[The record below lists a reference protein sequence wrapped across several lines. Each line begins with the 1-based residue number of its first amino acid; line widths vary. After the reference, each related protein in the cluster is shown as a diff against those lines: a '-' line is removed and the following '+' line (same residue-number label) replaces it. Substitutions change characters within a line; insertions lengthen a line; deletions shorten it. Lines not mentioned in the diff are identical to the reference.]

1 MEDGGFW
8 GSFGTFLFWFFTIF
22 GAVIGLALIG
32 VLVWLYLQIR
42 MYLVLVDKVMAVTE
56 SGLRFVGIEKKLT
69 KFGLFKMALRFLLS
83 KKARANAIVS
93 ARGFVTTRLFTRKK
107 GASGAAMLEKA
118 KRVAS
123 KNEEKLLE
131 MAYNEAVNFAKA
143 EAGKVLAGEPLNL
156 AEDAKQAALS
166 GGKELLKTA
175 GGEALDFAQGE
186 LRKAVAGEAP
196 EAEKLPGGAL
206 EGEEGKAETLAAK
219 DSAAEAPV
227 AKAAVAEAQGEAP
240 AEGKAAK
247 GSALGRFLTRKK
259 AKLAKDA
266 KQAALSGGKELLK
279 TAGGEALDFA
289 QGEIRKAVAGEAPEA
304 EKLPGGEPEG
314 EEGKA
319 EAIAEEAGAAENAAP
334 DSAAEAQGETVTAG
348 GTSPAVEKICRGMER
363 LLSQEKLDEA
373 KLVSVVDKL
382 LSPDLKLD
390 IPRKQWVKWG
400 KLARERGAYEIAALL
415 LEKAASEL

>member
-42 MYLVLVDKVMAVTE
+42 MYLALVDKVMAVTE

-107 GASGAAMLEKA
+107 GAGGAAMLEKA

-143 EAGKVLAGEPLNL
+143 ETGKVLAGEPLN
-156 AEDAKQAALS
+156 
-166 GGKELLKTA
+166 
-175 GGEALDFAQGE
+175 
-186 LRKAVAGEAP
+186 
-196 EAEKLPGGAL
+196 
-206 EGEEGKAETLAAK
+206 
-219 DSAAEAPV
+219 
-227 AKAAVAEAQGEAP
+227 
-240 AEGKAAK
+240 
-247 GSALGRFLTRKK
+247 
-259 AKLAKDA
+259 LAKDA

-279 TAGGEALDFA
+279 AAGGEALDFA
-289 QGEIRKAVAGEAPEA
+289 QGEIRKAVAGGAPE
-304 EKLPGGEPEG
+304 GR
-314 EEGKA
+314 EGKA
-319 EAIAEEAGAAENAAP
+319 EAIAEEAAV
-334 DSAAEAQGETVTAG
+334 AEAQGEAPAAG
-348 GTSPAVEKICRGMER
+348 GASPALEKICRGMER

-373 KLVSVVDKL
+373 KLVSVVEKL

-390 IPRKQWVKWG
+390 IPRKQWAKWG
-400 KLARERGAYEIAALL
+400 KLARERGAYEVAALL

>member
-42 MYLVLVDKVMAVTE
+42 MYLALVDKVMAVTE

-107 GASGAAMLEKA
+107 GAGGAAMLEKA

-143 EAGKVLAGEPLNL
+143 ETGKVLAGEPLN
-156 AEDAKQAALS
+156 
-166 GGKELLKTA
+166 
-175 GGEALDFAQGE
+175 
-186 LRKAVAGEAP
+186 
-196 EAEKLPGGAL
+196 
-206 EGEEGKAETLAAK
+206 
-219 DSAAEAPV
+219 
-227 AKAAVAEAQGEAP
+227 
-240 AEGKAAK
+240 
-247 GSALGRFLTRKK
+247 
-259 AKLAKDA
+259 LAKDA

-289 QGEIRKAVAGEAPEA
+289 QGEIRKAVAGGAPEA
-304 EKLPGGEPEG
+304 ETLPGGAPEG

-319 EAIAEEAGAAENAAP
+319 EAIAEEAAV
-334 DSAAEAQGETVTAG
+334 AEAQGEARTEGRAAKGSALGRFLTRKKAELAKDTKQAALSGGKELLKTAG
-348 GTSPAVEKICRGMER
+348 GEALDFAQGEIRKAVAGGAPEGREGKAEAIAEEAAVAEAQGEAPAAGGASPALEKICRGMER

-373 KLVSVVDKL
+373 KLVSVVEKL

-390 IPRKQWVKWG
+390 IPRKQWAKWG
-400 KLARERGAYEIAALL
+400 KLARERGAYEVAALL

>member
-42 MYLVLVDKVMAVTE
+42 MYLALVDKVMAVTE

-107 GASGAAMLEKA
+107 GAGGAAMLEKA

-143 EAGKVLAGEPLNL
+143 ETGKVLAGEPLNL
-156 AEDAKQAALS
+156 AKDAKQAALS
-166 GGKELLKTA
+166 GGKELLKAA

-186 LRKAVAGEAP
+186 LRKAVAGGAP
-196 EAEKLPGGAL
+196 EAEKLPGGA
-206 EGEEGKAETLAAK
+206 
-219 DSAAEAPV
+219 
-227 AKAAVAEAQGEAP
+227 
-240 AEGKAAK
+240 
-247 GSALGRFLTRKK
+247 
-259 AKLAKDA
+259 
-266 KQAALSGGKELLK
+266 
-279 TAGGEALDFA
+279 
-289 QGEIRKAVAGEAPEA
+289 
-304 EKLPGGEPEG
+304 PEG

-382 LSPDLKLD
+382 LSSDLKLD
-390 IPRKQWVKWG
+390 IPRKQWAKWG
-400 KLARERGAYEIAALL
+400 KLAMERGAYEVAALL

>member
-1 MEDGGFW
+1 MEDGGFL
-8 GSFGTFLFWFFTIF
+8 GGFGTFLFWFFTIF

-107 GASGAAMLEKA
+107 GAGGAAMLEKA

-186 LRKAVAGEAP
+186 IRKAVAGEAP
-196 EAEKLPGGAL
+196 EAEKLPGGEP
-206 EGEEGKAETLAAK
+206 EGKEGKAEAIAAK

-227 AKAAVAEAQGEAP
+227 
-240 AEGKAAK
+240 AK

-289 QGEIRKAVAGEAPEA
+289 QGEIRKAVAGEPPEA

-314 EEGKA
+314 KA
-319 EAIAEEAGAAENAAP
+319 EAIAEEAAAVPGRAAP
-334 DSAAEAQGETVTAG
+334 DSAAEVQGEAPAAG
-348 GTSPAVEKICRGMER
+348 GASPALEKICRGMER
-363 LLSQEKLDEA
+363 LLSQEKLDEE
-373 KLVSVVDKL
+373 KLTSVVDKL
-382 LSPDLKLD
+382 LSSDLKLD
-390 IPRKQWVKWG
+390 IPRKQWAKWG
-400 KLARERGAYEIAALL
+400 KLAMERGAYEVAALL

>member
-42 MYLVLVDKVMAVTE
+42 MYLALVDKVMAVTE

-83 KKARANAIVS
+83 KKARANAIVQ

-107 GASGAAMLEKA
+107 GAGGAAMLEKA

-143 EAGKVLAGEPLNL
+143 ETGKVLAGEPLNL
-156 AEDAKQAALS
+156 AKDAKQAALS
-166 GGKELLKTA
+166 GGKELLKAA

-196 EAEKLPGGAL
+196 EAEKLPDCA
-206 EGEEGKAETLAAK
+206 
-219 DSAAEAPV
+219 
-227 AKAAVAEAQGEAP
+227 
-240 AEGKAAK
+240 
-247 GSALGRFLTRKK
+247 
-259 AKLAKDA
+259 
-266 KQAALSGGKELLK
+266 
-279 TAGGEALDFA
+279 
-289 QGEIRKAVAGEAPEA
+289 
-304 EKLPGGEPEG
+304 PEG

-319 EAIAEEAGAAENAAP
+319 EAIAEKDSAAEPLAEKAAAVPGKAAP
-334 DSAAEAQGETVTAG
+334 DSAEAQGEAPAAG
-348 GTSPAVEKICRGMER
+348 GASPALEKICRGMER

-373 KLVSVVDKL
+373 KLTSVVDKL
-382 LSPDLKLD
+382 LSSDLKLD
-390 IPRKQWVKWG
+390 IPRKQWAKWG
-400 KLARERGAYEIAALL
+400 KLAMERGAYEVAALL